1 MSRNAPRIKKKSMI
15 NTIHINRLALY
26 GYHGVI
32 PQENKVGA
40 KFYITLSIDVEMSDD
55 AIIKDQLSGT
65 VSYASIIDS
74 IRKEM
79 AKPAAL
85 LEHLAYRMGQKL
97 LADFGTIRS
106 LSIRVDKENPPCGV
120 NAESIGIEMR
130 MFR

>member
-15 NTIHINRLALY
+15 STIHINRLALY

-40 KFYITLSIDVEMSDD
+40 KFYITLSINVEVSDD

-79 AKPAAL
+79 TKPAAL

-120 NAESIGIEMR
+120 KAESIGIEMR

>member
-1 MSRNAPRIKKKSMI
+1 MI
-15 NTIHINRLALY
+15 STIHINRLALY

-40 KFYITLSIDVEMSDD
+40 KFYITLSINVEVSDD

-79 AKPAAL
+79 TKPAAL